1 MRRWILATSLA
12 LSACAAHADGLQNKW
27 RLEISGNAESAGQI
41 VVQVAP
47 EKGEPICATTQVAAG
62 RAENAVARDIGTAL
76 QMVASNRGVAALPR
90 WLVQEY
96 AQRMEVVPVRLGAK
110 GIAKQIHLGVRE
122 ADTDIDYVHAF
133 IELARHSAD
142 MA

>member
-12 LSACAAHADGLQNKW
+12 LFACAAHADGLQNKW

-47 EKGEPICATTQVAAG
+47 EKGEPIRATTQVAAG

-76 QMVASNRGVAALPR
+76 QMVASNRYSVEVDDGEDV
-90 WLVQEY
+90 LVKKREGERNFAVTVIENTVQ
-96 AQRMEVVPVRLGAK
+96 
-110 GIAKQIHLGVRE
+110 GVRV
-122 ADTDIDYVHAF
+122 DIDA
-133 IELARHSAD
+133 E
-142 MA
+142 

>member
-12 LSACAAHADGLQNKW
+12 LFACAARADGLQNKW

-47 EKGEPICATTQVAAG
+47 EKGEPIRATTQVAAG

-76 QMVASNRGVAALPR
+76 QMVASNRYSVEVDDGEDV
-90 WLVQEY
+90 LVKKRDGERDFAVTVIENTVQ
-96 AQRMEVVPVRLGAK
+96 
-110 GIAKQIHLGVRE
+110 GVRV
-122 ADTDIDYVHAF
+122 DIDA
-133 IELARHSAD
+133 E
-142 MA
+142 

>member
-12 LSACAAHADGLQNKW
+12 LSACVAHADGLQNKW

-47 EKGEPICATTQVAAG
+47 EKGEPIRATTQVAAG

-76 QMVASNRGVAALPR
+76 QMVASNRYSVEVDDGEDV
-90 WLVQEY
+90 LVKKREGERDFAVTVIENTVQ
-96 AQRMEVVPVRLGAK
+96 
-110 GIAKQIHLGVRE
+110 GVRV
-122 ADTDIDYVHAF
+122 DIDA
-133 IELARHSAD
+133 E
-142 MA
+142 